1 MSYYDIQE
9 TSTRIRQLR
18 LGCGYTQ
25 ERAAGL
31 LEIDR
36 RSLSHIEK
44 GTKGCS
50 VDMLIRLAEVYGV
63 SLDYLLLGRDIDGR
77 LAKSCLEGVIQQLT
91 LLMDCL

>member
-1 MSYYDIQE
+1 MSYYNIQE

-18 LGCGYTQ
+18 LSSGYTQ
-25 ERAAGL
+25 EKAAGL

-50 VDMLIRLAEVYGV
+50 VDMLIRLSEVYGV
-63 SLDYLLLGRDIDGR
+63 SLDYLLLGRDTDGQ
-77 LAKSCLEGVIQQLT
+77 LVKSKLEEMIRQLT
-91 LLMDCL
+91 ALKNCL